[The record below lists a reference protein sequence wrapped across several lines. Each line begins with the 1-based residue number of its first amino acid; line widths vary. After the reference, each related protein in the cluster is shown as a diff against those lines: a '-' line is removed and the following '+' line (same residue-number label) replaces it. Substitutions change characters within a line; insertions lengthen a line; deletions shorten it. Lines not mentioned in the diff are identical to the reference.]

1 MAHIK
6 NSVMMTYM
14 IIDDMDMCDDDVG
27 PTCLSC
33 YKKKLRL

>member
-14 IIDDMDMCDDDVG
+14 IIDDMCDDDVG
-27 PTCLSC
+27 RTCL
-33 YKKKLRL
+33 

>member
-14 IIDDMDMCDDDVG
+14 IIDDMCDDDVG
-27 PTCLSC
+27 RTCLSC